1 VIAGE
6 MNKMEPILKTSML
19 QMLTHLSQNKSVI
32 DSYGRATSEAAVLA
46 MNRACKD
53 TVAQQLL
60 PTLERSFHT
69 LFAQLHDTFSKGINE
84 CEHSFRNEYRER
96 ICVTRFY
103 NMNLSSLPVVR
114 NIESNLERHRR
125 QQDKEANTQLGT
137 AMEKMR
143 HALEGV
149 RETISNDT
157 KAELRKNSAE

>member
-1 VIAGE
+1 
-6 MNKMEPILKTSML
+6 
-19 QMLTHLSQNKSVI
+19 
-32 DSYGRATSEAAVLA
+32 
-46 MNRACKD
+46 
-53 TVAQQLL
+53 
-60 PTLERSFHT
+60 
-69 LFAQLHDTFSKGINE
+69 
-84 CEHSFRNEYRER
+84 
-96 ICVTRFY
+96 
-103 NMNLSSLPVVR
+103 MNLSSLPVVR